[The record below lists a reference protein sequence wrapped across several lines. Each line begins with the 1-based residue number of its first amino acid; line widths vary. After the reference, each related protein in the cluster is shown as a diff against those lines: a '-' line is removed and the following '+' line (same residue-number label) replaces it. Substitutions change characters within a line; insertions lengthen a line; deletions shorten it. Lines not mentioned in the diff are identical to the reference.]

1 MPWPKKVHT
10 REMLTKNSL
19 DLKIPHGDP
28 SSITFPSEQWVSGY
42 RLVVA
47 MDGHN

>member
-19 DLKIPHGDP
+19 GLKIPLFHNFPYRAVGEWLQASSGHGW
-28 SSITFPSEQWVSGY
+28 S
-42 RLVVA
+42 
-47 MDGHN
+47 